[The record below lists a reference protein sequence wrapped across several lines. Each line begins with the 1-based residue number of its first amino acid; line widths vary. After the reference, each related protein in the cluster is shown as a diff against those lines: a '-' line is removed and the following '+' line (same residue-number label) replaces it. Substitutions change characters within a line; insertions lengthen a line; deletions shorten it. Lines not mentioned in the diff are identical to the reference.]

1 MDSDNDPGFLFEPL
15 ADRRQALTFGC
26 GSSDLR
32 PQGAQ
37 LAGFGGG
44 LFPAPLCA
52 AVFGLS
58 DPLLLSFGV
67 FLAFRPST
75 NSLRCLST

>member
-1 MDSDNDPGFLFEPL
+1 LDSENDSGFLFEPL
-15 ADRRQALTFGC
+15 ADRRQTLTFGC

-37 LAGFGGG
+37 LASFGGG
-44 LFPAPLCA
+44 LFPAPLRE
-52 AVFGLS
+52 AVSGLS
-58 DPLLLSFGV
+58 DPLLLGFGV
-67 FLAFRPST
+67 FLAFRHCT

>member
-1 MDSDNDPGFLFEPL
+1 MDSENDPGFLFEPL
-15 ADRRQALTFGC
+15 ADRRQALPFGF

-37 LAGFGGG
+37 LAGLGGR
-44 LFPAPLCA
+44 LFPAPLCE

-58 DPLLLSFGV
+58 DPLLFGFCV
-67 FLAFRPST
+67 VLDFRYST
-75 NSLRCLST
+75 NSLRCVST

>member
-1 MDSDNDPGFLFEPL
+1 LDSDNDPGFLLEPL
-15 ADRRQALTFGC
+15 ADRRQALPFGF

-37 LAGFGGG
+37 LASLGGR
-44 LFPAPLCA
+44 LFPAPLCE

-58 DPLLLSFGV
+58 DPLLLGFCV
-67 FLAFRPST
+67 FLAFRHST

>member
-1 MDSDNDPGFLFEPL
+1 LDSDKDPGFLLEPL

-37 LAGFGGG
+37 LASFGGG
-44 LFPAPLCA
+44 FFPAPLRE
-52 AVFGLS
+52 AVSGLS
-58 DPLLLSFGV
+58 DPLLLGFGV
-67 FLAFRPST
+67 FLAFRHST
-75 NSLRCLST
+75 NSLRSLST